1 MSDLV
6 QLIRREILALVTTS
20 DGGAKEVEEIKKQI
34 QQLRNDVDGINHK
47 LSAQQ
52 GELASVTARVSAIES
67 GFSALSNRVAD
78 QRASISQLSGDVGA
92 INSSLSTLG
101 NRIDAAEQGISQ
113 LVTRTDDLTSRTS
126 TLEATSS
133 SLTTDVASLNT
144 RVTTELD
151 DIRANATVIS
161 GRVDALERD
170 VVTSVGQGLEKT
182 GNSVKV
188 IAGNGMWFNSQN
200 QIQLDLS
207 AQMKGVG
214 FEGSGMIAKIDGT
227 YFMYNS
233 SGQITLKD
241 NISGL
246 PSRTSALESLRIDTV
261 APPLVVQES
270 QGSRSLRLLYDAVDF
285 RVVNQA
291 FTLVTRASIP
301 TYRFPLDYDASA
313 NIVTLS
319 PNYRIRTGQW
329 TGQLQYQTPT
339 INWSV
344 PVTVKLMRVNDWLI
358 LSFSRFST
366 GAILASGKF
375 VLNFVPGLSA
385 GWPTG
390 STEPSSTTDPLS
402 TTFAAIQFVNGSSRV
417 DAFRILGVT
426 EWDAGEL
433 EISNYGGT
441 YTAHTGVDWAP
452 MTLMYPCLG

>member
-1 MSDLV
+1 MSDLR
-6 QLIRREILALVTTS
+6 QLIRREILALVATS

-52 GELASVTARVSAIES
+52 GELASITARVSAIES
-67 GFSALSNRVAD
+67 GFSTLSNRVTD
-78 QRASISQLSGDVGA
+78 NERSISQLSGDVGA
-92 INSSLSTLG
+92 INGSLSTLG
-101 NRIDAAEQGISQ
+101 NRIDVAEQGISQ

-126 TLEATSS
+126 ALEATSS
-133 SLTTDVASLNT
+133 SLTTDLASLNT
-144 RVTTELD
+144 RVTTELN
-151 DIRANATVIS
+151 DIRANVTAIS
-161 GRVDALERD
+161 GRVDVLERD
-170 VVTSVGQGLEKT
+170 AVTSVGQGLEKT

-246 PSRTSALESLRIDTV
+246 PSRTSALESLKIDTV
-261 APPLVVQES
+261 LPPLVVQES

-339 INWSV
+339 VNWSV

-366 GAILASGKF
+366 GAILASGKL
-375 VLNFVPGLSA
+375 VLNFVTGLSS
-385 GWPTG
+385 GWQTG

-426 EWDAGEL
+426 EWNAGEL
-433 EISNYGGT
+433 EVSELWWDVHRSHWG
-441 YTAHTGVDWAP
+441 
-452 MTLMYPCLG
+452 